1 MKIHLLTIDPQNDFC
16 MPASNRFGMP
26 AGTLFVPGA
35 DSDMERLTSFVRKNL
50 KRIDEI
56 HVTLD
61 SHLPLHIAH
70 GVMWLDQEGKMPDP
84 FTIITDDAVERGE
97 YRTVRPLMYDD
108 PVEGRVP
115 WGQHYTRKLK
125 ENGRYALC
133 IWPQHCL
140 IGSPGAAVYPEFFSA
155 LQEWQ
160 ETRIGLVN
168 YVTKGSN
175 YKTEHYSAI
184 RADVEDPGDPGT
196 QLNMEII
203 RMLQDPEIA
212 DILITGEALSHC
224 VANTISD
231 IANTFGEEN
240 IEKFVLLE
248 DTCSNVPGFE
258 QQGIDFVNQMTKRGM
273 RVSTTTDYA

>member
-1 MKIHLLTIDPQNDFC
+1 MKVHLLAIDPQNDFC
-16 MPASNRFGMP
+16 TPNGA
-26 AGTLFVPGA
+26 LFVPGA
-35 DSDMERLTSFVRKNL
+35 DQDMARLATFLKAMV

-70 GVMWLDQEGKMPDP
+70 GVMWLDQNGKHPDP

-97 YRTVRPLMYDD
+97 YRTVRPLLYND
-108 PVEGRVP
+108 PAEGRVP
-115 WGQHYTRKLK
+115 WGLHYTRKLK
-125 ENGRYALC
+125 DDGRYALC

-140 IGSPGAAVYPEFFSA
+140 IGSPGAAVQADFFQA

-175 YKTEHYSAI
+175 YKTEHYGAV

-224 VANTISD
+224 VANTIRD

-240 IEKFVLLE
+240 IAKFVLLE

-258 QQGIDFVNQMTKRGM
+258 AQGDDFVKEMTQRGM
-273 RVSTTTDYA
+273 RVTTTVDYAA